1 MAVDGCGRLK
11 DVHRIRWRSGEAL
24 PFQLVTLLHRL
35 QQYEYGALSSF
46 NSKPTDPSSAPKG
59 SMATKMSC
67 SVGQCRTQFTLLI
80 NLITCD
86 KPTGPCVATS
96 SRPGCPG
103 SVSSCDAQPDPVLVA
118 RHSHVAGAKLHE
130 FEIRHGL
137 PQPLKPGR

>member
-1 MAVDGCGRLK
+1 M
-11 DVHRIRWRSGEAL
+11 

-35 QQYEYGALSSF
+35 LQYEYGALSSF

-67 SVGQCRTQFTLLI
+67 SVGQFHTQFTL
-80 NLITCD
+80 LITCD

-137 PQPLKPGR
+137 PEPLKPGRLLQETAGPILEV